1 MASKKLPRIPFCSS
15 IFMPFIVT
23 PPGEQ
28 IFSLIIAGCS
38 CSSKALELLNKER
51 VRLRLSSFDKPS

>member
-1 MASKKLPRIPFCSS
+1 
-15 IFMPFIVT
+15 MPFIVT